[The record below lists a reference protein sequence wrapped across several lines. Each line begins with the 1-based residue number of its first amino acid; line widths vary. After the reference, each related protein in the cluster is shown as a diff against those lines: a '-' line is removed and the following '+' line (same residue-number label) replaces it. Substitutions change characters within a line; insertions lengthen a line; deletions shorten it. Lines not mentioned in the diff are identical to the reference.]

1 MPRDDVGTVRCSAID
16 AFANA
21 AGATRI
27 GAIVGGR
34 DDELFAAR
42 WRFERARIATA
53 NLSEGVLICRTVGT
67 ASVSRT
73 SCGTTIRRRPA
84 IGSISYVSPDTP
96 AVWSVDGRCEACHVY
111 LRPERLR
118 RFAAQHVGGGSA
130 PMIKDLFAVEDPWLK
145 GYFQMLQSEF
155 ELRGEGAAADELFV
169 SQAEQLLVQHLVQR
183 HAYGARRV
191 ETQSKRRA
199 HPLSSATLRRIEDYI
214 EANLAD
220 EIALGDLAAV
230 ACMSIGHFLRAFR
243 ASSGVTPYQYV
254 LKCRLHRA
262 CDMLRSSCIP
272 VARVAQAC
280 GFKTA
285 SHLSS
290 KFHASL
296 GTSPSL
302 YRAGS
307 ERPAR
312 VH

>member
-1 MPRDDVGTVRCSAID
+1 MSRDDVGAIRCSAID
-16 AFANA
+16 AFASVP
-21 AGATRI
+21 GATRI

-34 DDELFAAR
+34 DGRLFAAR
-42 WRFERARIATA
+42 WQFERAQIATA

-67 ASVSRT
+67 ASVTRT
-73 SCGTTIRRRPA
+73 SRGTTIRRRPA

-96 AVWSVDGRCEACHVY
+96 AVWSVDGRCETCHVY
-111 LRPERLR
+111 VRPERLR

-130 PMIKDLFAVEDPWLK
+130 PVIEDLFAVEDPWLK

-155 ELRGEGAAADELFV
+155 ELRREGAAADELFV
-169 SQAEQLLVQHLVQR
+169 SQAEQLLIQHLVQR
-183 HAYGARRV
+183 HAYGARRA
-191 ETQSKRRA
+191 ETQVMRRA
-199 HPLSSATLRRIEDYI
+199 HPLSPATLRRIEEFI

-220 EIALGDLAAV
+220 EIALCDLAGV

-272 VARVAQAC
+272 VAYVAKAC

-302 YRAGS
+302 YRARS

-312 VH
+312 MH